1 MSYLTLDAD
10 RLVRD
15 AVDAYLEGRMRPD
28 SGGDCVFA
36 TRNSQYRVVEGTVM
50 EASDTSL
57 MGAEL
62 VAWLVEELGQP
73 LIEARWRPYGRA
85 IFVERRSRHVVV
97 TSRTLTRNAIGGN
110 VSPVPKARRRPSVI
124 PAAPPIPVLRSS
136 MPPGPMPDGSPT
148 PFRVS
153 EALRDAARAIDAA
166 PKPTPKPGV
175 GPDGQPLQS
184 LAGEITVETSAHERP
199 TSRPPSDEATIT
211 ADRGSYEDLL
221 EISRTPTWDTP
232 QAESV
237 LKAVPAPKPPQT
249 PIHLPPVKVPP
260 PRPRAGGPP
269 LPPAPPTVPQLP
281 KVPSPAKPSQEN
293 TVVAASFDEDT
304 EDKSDSRGH
313 R

>member
-15 AVDAYLEGRMRPD
+15 AVDAYLDGKLRPD
-28 SGGDCVFA
+28 AGGDCVFA

-73 LIEARWRPYGRA
+73 LIESRWRPYGRA

-97 TSRTLTRNAIGGN
+97 TSRTLTRNAISGN
-110 VSPVPKARRRPSVI
+110 VSPVPKGRRRPSVI

-136 MPPGPMPDGSPT
+136 VPPIAHPDGSPT

-153 EALRDAARAIDAA
+153 EALRDAARAMA
-166 PKPTPKPGV
+166 PVPP
-175 GPDGQPLQS
+175 QPL
-184 LAGEITVETSAHERP
+184 GHEITTETSAHERP
-199 TSRPPSDEATIT
+199 TSRPPSDEATVA

-221 EISRTPTWDTP
+221 EASRTPTWDSP
-232 QAESV
+232 EE
-237 LKAVPAPKPPQT
+237 KAAAARAPLPSSQ
-249 PIHLPPVKVPP
+249 LPPVRPP
-260 PRPRAGGPP
+260 PRRLGKGPSA
-269 LPPAPPTVPQLP
+269 PPARP
-281 KVPSPAKPSQEN
+281 KPSQET
-293 TVVAASFDEDT
+293 TVVTPGFDDDT
-304 EDKSDSRGH
+304 EDKTGKLD
-313 R
+313 